1 MILNRPKIKKTIGN
15 ESGFTLL
22 EILAVIVILGILGVV
37 AVPKY
42 FNLQAQAR
50 ERSMAAVEAEVI
62 SRVNG
67 FFAQSVLSGDAPA
80 AIVYDDSS
88 DSLGFAN
95 HGLGD
100 DFLVTVSSGGG
111 AWGGDPETETPP
123 PIVINLSIDPAA
135 NSALSGAAARDITI
149 PRPGL

>member
-1 MILNRPKIKKTIGN
+1 MSNNKSQIKKTIRN
-15 ESGFTLL
+15 QSGFTLL

-50 ERSMAAVEAEVI
+50 ERSMAAIQAEVI

-67 FFAQSVLSGDAPA
+67 YFAESVLSGTAPA
-80 AIVYDDSS
+80 DIVYDDTT
-88 DSLGFAN
+88 LALAN
-95 HGLGD
+95 SGLGA
-100 DFLVTVSSGGG
+100 DFIATVTSGGA
-111 AWGGDPETETPP
+111 AWTGTLPATPP
-123 PIVINLSIDPAA
+123 PIVINLSIDPTA
-135 NSALSGAAARDITI
+135 NSALEGAAARDVTI

>member
-50 ERSMAAVEAEVI
+50 DRAMAATEAEAI

-67 FFAQSVLSGDAPA
+67 FFAQSVLSGTAPA
-80 AIVYDDSS
+80 AIVYDDA
-88 DSLGFAN
+88 SLGFIN
-95 HGLGD
+95 SGLGP
-100 DFLVTVSSGGG
+100 DFLATVVSGGAAFTG
-111 AWGGDPETETPP
+111 SGTPP
-123 PIVINLSIDPAA
+123 PIVMTIDAVA
-135 NSALSGAAARDITI
+135 GSALFGAPQSTVTI